1 MLRLRET
8 GEDSEAPADT
18 AAVSVPSAMSA
29 RVLSALIAAASVWA
43 ATLSDA
49 ADDLQMKNTK
59 KITFSAITAAL
70 AVVVMLGSYFP
81 YLTYSIPAI
90 ASLFL
95 LLPTL
100 EFGARWGWLSYGV
113 ASAIT
118 LLTGE
123 LEAQLIFVMVIGYYP
138 VLKECIERIKIKPL
152 AYLIKLAVFN
162 ASLAAFYFVITGLA
176 GVDPSEYGMGMKY
189 GQFIFAALANVVFF
203 VFDAAITRLT
213 FLYFLKYH
221 DRVKKF
227 LK

>member
-1 MLRLRET
+1 
-8 GEDSEAPADT
+8 
-18 AAVSVPSAMSA
+18 
-29 RVLSALIAAASVWA
+29 
-43 ATLSDA
+43 
-49 ADDLQMKNTK
+49 MKNTK

-81 YLTYSIPAI
+81 YLTYSIPAL

-100 EFGARWGWLSYGV
+100 ALGARWGWLSYGV
-113 ASAIT
+113 ASVIT

-123 LEAQLIFVMVIGYYP
+123 LEAKLIFVMVIGYYP

-221 DRVKKF
+221 DRVKKL